1 MQPKRLYWTQSAA
14 SDSDVAANQT
24 PGAAGDLTLNG
35 GRVTAGVADM
45 HNGNPLL
52 STGGASQRRPRLTT
66 AADETGKTVTVYGT
80 RAPDG
85 FNASVGQSII
95 ETVLLAGAGI
105 YDLLQDF
112 ATITRVAVSAAFS
125 GNIKVGTSGIGAT
138 PWFMAPLAAIQA
150 YKTGWDGR
158 LVSGAVTHSL
168 EYTADPLPRRF
179 YTGGIEKPLGTTS
192 ALVAAPDNTR
202 IPYPKTH
209 PGWNAATGDAEGII
223 DWPYSG
229 SRVSIASGTGL
240 LRLVYQ
246 TAPLEG
252 N

>member
-14 SDSDVAANQT
+14 SDADVAANQT

-35 GRVTAGVADM
+35 GRVTAGVASM
-45 HNGNPLL
+45 SNGNPLL

-95 ETVLLAGAGI
+95 ETVLLAGAGT

-138 PWFMAPLAAIQA
+138 PWIMAPLAAVQA
-150 YKTGWDGR
+150 YKTGWDGY

-168 EYTADPLPRRF
+168 EYTADPLPKRF

-192 ALVAAPDNTR
+192 ALVAVADNTR
-202 IPYPKTH
+202 IPKARQH
-209 PGWNAATGDAEGII
+209 PAWNAATGDAEGVI
-223 DWPYSG
+223 DFPHSA
-229 SRVSIASGTGL
+229 SRVALSAGAGL
-240 LRLVYQ
+240 LRLVYL
-246 TAPLEG
+246 TSPLEG